1 MLRRARFEHQDARNS
16 VLAALRIVPGIV
28 RSMGMC
34 VPSLEAWQALVQLCT
49 EALMP
54 HQFEIR

>member
-1 MLRRARFEHQDARNS
+1 MLRRAGSEQQDARDS
-16 VLAALRIVPGIV
+16 VLAALHIVPGIV

-34 VPSLEAWQALVQLCT
+34 VPSPEAWQALVQLCT
-49 EALMP
+49 EALM